1 MGETPPEHNCYESMK
16 TTVKLKDQMKAS
28 LIHFGLFSGSI
39 LALFMLAF
47 LFMLALSGYPLKS

>member
-1 MGETPPEHNCYESMK
+1 MK